1 MILDGYPIPWAIRF
15 GKLASL
21 LLRMN
26 IEPLAQTCRF
36 YVPEVEPDETSFW
49 ERRGPMESIMRLM
62 IFPCLRECLTS
73 LSLLSSRDLAPSWTL
88 GSTTP
93 DASIS
98 MKSIR
103 GSRPNSSRNGVF
115 PIDEWR
121 QPGSHSTQPSWSKLT

>member
-49 ERRGPMESIMRLM
+49 ERRRPMESIIMRLM
-62 IFPCLRECLTS
+62 TFLCLREYLIRAY
-73 LSLLSSRDLAPSWTL
+73 LS
-88 GSTTP
+88 
-93 DASIS
+93 
-98 MKSIR
+98 
-103 GSRPNSSRNGVF
+103 F
-115 PIDEWR
+115 PLE
-121 QPGSHSTQPSWSKLT
+121 T